1 MNAYQKATLLIS
13 LVFLPL
19 VLLFTKG
26 MGYPHVEIV
35 GLTGVALVGALMYAL
50 RTVHRSERAG

>member
-19 VLLFTKG
+19 VLLFAKA

-35 GLTGVALVGALMYAL
+35 GLTGVALVGALVYAL